1 MDPLVICLCGNAVS
15 RARAFGLLKC
25 SFLIEDRRR
34 TMKSLTMRGQ
44 RHAHGPEAS
53 DEGYIALELG
63 RVEIGGQIPRKILG
77 SMERHERKATVL

>member
-1 MDPLVICLCGNAVS
+1 
-15 RARAFGLLKC
+15 
-25 SFLIEDRRR
+25 
-34 TMKSLTMRGQ
+34 MKSLTMRGQ

-77 SMERHERKATVL
+77 SMERHEGKATVL